1 MNGSFICRTGPA
13 VAYLCQLRRCGAG
26 CKGMGLR
33 PPVPPAEFLSCSEDD
48 TGLMLHFF
56 GENGQKKL
64 DLAAF
69 NAFLEGLHA
78 EIDRLEFQHYDPQGT
93 VCFPRPAE
101 QDHCDRT

>member
-1 MNGSFICRTGPA
+1 
-13 VAYLCQLRRCGAG
+13 
-26 CKGMGLR
+26 
-33 PPVPPAEFLSCSEDD
+33 
-48 TGLMLHFF
+48 MLHFF

-93 VCFPRPAE
+93 VRRRRPAKLALVLTA
-101 QDHCDRT
+101 HLVPCRLA